1 MNSLSQALQKVQA
14 EVIGLF
20 KNRMSKQTE
29 MVLSAEK
36 NGMVKT
42 IRVGELG
49 GLSTNHYSYEL
60 IDKYG
65 KLVIFPDN
73 KNLYEMAYGDA
84 LAFHDFIEK
93 FNSES

>member
-1 MNSLSQALQKVQA
+1 MNSLSQALQKAQT

-36 NGMVKT
+36 DGMVKT
-42 IRVGELG
+42 
-49 GLSTNHYSYEL
+49 
-60 IDKYG
+60 
-65 KLVIFPDN
+65 IFPDN

-84 LAFHDFIEK
+84 LAFHDFI
-93 FNSES
+93 